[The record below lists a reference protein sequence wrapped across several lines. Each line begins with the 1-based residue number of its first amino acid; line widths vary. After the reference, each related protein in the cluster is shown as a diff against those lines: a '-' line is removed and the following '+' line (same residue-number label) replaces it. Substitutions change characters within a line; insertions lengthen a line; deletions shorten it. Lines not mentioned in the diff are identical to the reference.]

1 MKSFSVKRLVPATVL
16 LSVLVACTDE
26 QDEIQFSEIEPR
38 VATWRAGTWS
48 IEKREVGSRSTIN
61 SLFGRTAS
69 GKPVSLRVKDNTV
82 LVAHWDGSAWQEE
95 SAATLSE
102 NGTGDILISGRV
114 TEGPDGRVYAMFM
127 VSSGTPYMLAEK
139 ASGGYTLTTLPNI
152 SPICYDLTVSES
164 GQAYGLFP
172 DYDAFRTR
180 LITVDAEGA
189 FTTSDVASDVICGSL
204 AVDPTTEQP
213 GVVLWAAGGDS
224 GGMVA
229 ALTERTADGWST
241 REVAADGYLECDSC
255 LVPQLEYRGDGAA
268 VVSYVNSSLVL
279 TVAVEQ
285 PDQLFKRT
293 GVSAPGLASQSTSF
307 QRLANGSLAMV
318 YVLNTSAVYKAT
330 ISSEGFAPSLFGA
343 ADLAVYPRM
352 AVRDNSI
359 YLSYWGDGN
368 LQAVGPA
375 ELEATVVDPATAYG
389 YQLGSFLSA
398 FTDDDG
404 TPVLQLFY
412 NEVHVLE

>member
-1 MKSFSVKRLVPATVL
+1 MPASLKRLVTATAL
-16 LSVLVACTDE
+16 LSLLSACPDE
-26 QDEIQFSEIEPR
+26 QDETQFSDIEPR
-38 VATWRAGTWS
+38 VATWKDGTWS
-48 IEKREVGSRSTIN
+48 IEKRDVGSRSTIN

-69 GKPVSLRVKDNTV
+69 GKPVSLRVKDNAV
-82 LVAHWDGSAWQEE
+82 LVGHWNGSGWEE
-95 SAATLSE
+95 ETATTLTE
-102 NGTGDILISGRV
+102 NGSGDMLSSGRV

-127 VSSGTPYMLAEK
+127 VSSGTPYLLAEK
-139 ASGGYTLTTLPNI
+139 ASGGYAINILPNI
-152 SPICYDLTVSES
+152 SPICYDIAVSET

-180 LITVDAEGA
+180 LITVDAEGGIS
-189 FTTSDVASDVICGSL
+189 TTDVASDVMCGSL
-204 AVDPTTEQP
+204 AVDPVTDQP
-213 GVVLWAAGGDS
+213 GVVLWAAGGDA

-255 LVPQLEYRGDGAA
+255 LIPQLDYRGDGAA
-268 VVSYVNSSLVL
+268 VISYVNSSLVL

-318 YVLNTSAVYKAT
+318 YVLNTNAVYKGT
-330 ISSEGFAPSLFGA
+330 ISSDGFVPTLFGA
-343 ADLAVYPRM
+343 ADLAIYPRM
-352 AVRDNSI
+352 AVHENSI
-359 YLSYWGDGN
+359 VLSYWGDGN
-368 LQAVGPA
+368 LQAAGLL
-375 ELEATVVDPATAYG
+375 ELEASVVDPATAYG

-398 FTDDDG
+398 FTDEDG
-404 TPVLQLFY
+404 GTVIQLFY